1 MIWREQKKEL
11 LKPLLISERAFA
23 EILID
28 FIIDLPI
35 TKKKSTNCLVVIDRL
50 IKAPLLQGMGKITA
64 ETTAKRLYETFYPYY
79 GISRAITS
87 DRGT

>member
-1 MIWREQKKEL
+1 
-11 LKPLLISERAFA
+11 LKPLPIPERAFA
-23 EILID
+23 EILIN

-35 TKKKSTNCLVVIDRL
+35 TKKKSINCLMIVDRL
-50 IKAPLLQGMGKITA
+50 TKAPLLQGIKKITA

-79 GISRAITS
+79 GIPSAITS